1 MRNTTVLIS
10 GASVAGPALAYW
22 LNRYGFQVT
31 VVEKSPALRS
41 GGQAVDFTGETHMT
55 VLERMGVLD
64 DIKRRQTGKTDWVL
78 VDESGT
84 EQAVMA
90 GEFLGGD
97 IEILRGDL
105 AEVLYSRTADECEYL
120 FGDTVTGL
128 RETADGVVVDFQHAP
143 TRVFDLVFGCD
154 GIHSRVRKLAFGP
167 EADYVTHDGYYYA
180 IAGASVWKGMPEGDR
195 DRARA
200 LGCNTPGR
208 FAMNGGNKAQQ
219 MYLFASPE
227 LDYSRDDFDQQRG
240 IVAERFAGMGW
251 EVPQMLAELP
261 HLDDFYLDAI
271 AKVKMK
277 NFSNGR
283 VALIGDAAHGH
294 TLNGFGT
301 GSAIVGAY
309 VLAGELAAADGDY
322 TVAFARYEEIM
333 KRLLRKAE
341 EAAPGRFIA
350 PRTAR
355 GLRFRNWFVRSRG
368 FKLMV
373 KFGENAKN
381 DIELIDYPGQ
391 VSASS
396 REAR

>member
-1 MRNTTVLIS
+1 MRKTTVLIS

-22 LNRYGFQVT
+22 LERYGFQVT
-31 VVEKSPALRS
+31 VVEKAPSLRS

-105 AEVLYSRTADECEYL
+105 AQVLYNRTAGKCEYL
-120 FGDTVTGL
+120 FGDTVTAL
-128 RETADGVVVDFQHAP
+128 QESADGVYVEFQNSPA
-143 TRVFDLVFGCD
+143 RVFDLVFGCD
-154 GIHSRVRKLAFGP
+154 GIHSRIRKLAFGP
-167 EADYVTHDGYYYA
+167 EADYVHHDGYYYA
-180 IAGASVWKGMPEGDR
+180 IAGASIWADMPEGDR
-195 DRARA
+195 QRARS
-200 LGCNTPGR
+200 LGCNIPGR
-208 FAMNGGNKAQQ
+208 FAMTGGNKAAQF
-219 MYLFASPE
+219 YLFASPE
-227 LDYSRDDFDQQRG
+227 LDYSRDDLDQQRA
-240 IVAERFAGMGW
+240 IVAEQFAGMGW
-251 EVPQMLAELP
+251 EAPRMLAELP
-261 HLDDFYLDAI
+261 YLEGFYLDAI

-277 NFSNGR
+277 NFVKGR
-283 VALIGDAAHGH
+283 VALVGDAGHGH

-309 VLAGELAAADGDY
+309 VLAGELAMADGDH

-333 KRLLRKAE
+333 KRLLRKAD
-341 EAAPGRFIA
+341 EASPGRFIA

-355 GLRFRNWFVRSRG
+355 GLRMRNWFVRSRG

-381 DIELIDYPGQ
+381 DIDLKNYPEM
-391 VSASS
+391 VAN
-396 REAR
+396 